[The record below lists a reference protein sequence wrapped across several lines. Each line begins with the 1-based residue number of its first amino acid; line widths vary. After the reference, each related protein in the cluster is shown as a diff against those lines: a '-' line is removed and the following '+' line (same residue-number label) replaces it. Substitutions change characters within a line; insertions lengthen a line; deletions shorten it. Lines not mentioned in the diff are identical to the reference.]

1 MAESKER
8 AFYLKPHFLF
18 VLTLGSVFLVELLV
32 MTLLRFLPD
41 LPPVVEAL
49 FDACLLSLLVLP
61 FLYLF
66 FFKPI
71 QRTIEERNK
80 KEMESNTL
88 RRLDT
93 LKNEFISIA
102 AHELRTPVATIMGYT
117 ELLSDQDM
125 IGSFSEE
132 QKEAFLKEV
141 YLSGEQLDKIV
152 DDILDVSHIESGQ
165 RLPLYKEPASIKEL
179 LGKILKRLSLRSSRH
194 VILEVSDEVPE
205 KFEFDEHRVDQV
217 VENLLSNAIK
227 YSSAEDSIK
236 IIVEADER
244 RCTVAVIDSGIGM
257 SDEQQAHIF
266 DKFYRADYSN
276 TAVRGLGLGMSIVRQ
291 IIDDHDGTIWVRSQ
305 LGEGTRVCFS
315 LPISQD

>member
-1 MAESKER
+1 MNGDNKKP
-8 AFYLKPHFLF
+8 YHVKPHFLF
-18 VLTLGSVFLVELLV
+18 ALTLGSVFLVELLV
-32 MTLLRFLPD
+32 MTLLRFLPNF
-41 LPPVVEAL
+41 PPVVEAF
-49 FDACLLSLLVLP
+49 FDAFLLSLLVLP
-61 FLYLF
+61 FLYF
-66 FFKPI
+66 FVFKPI
-71 QRTIEERNK
+71 KRTIEERNK
-80 KEMESNTL
+80 KEIESNTL

-117 ELLSDQDM
+117 ELLSDQEVL
-125 IGSFSEE
+125 GSFSEQ

-165 RLPLYKEPASIKEL
+165 GLPLYKKPASIKEL
-179 LGKILKRLSLRSSRH
+179 LGKILKRLSLRSSRR

-205 KFEFDEHRVDQV
+205 KFEFDEQRIDQV

-227 YSSAEDSIK
+227 YSSEEDSIK
-236 IIVEADER
+236 IIVEVDQR

-315 LPISQD
+315 LPLSQH